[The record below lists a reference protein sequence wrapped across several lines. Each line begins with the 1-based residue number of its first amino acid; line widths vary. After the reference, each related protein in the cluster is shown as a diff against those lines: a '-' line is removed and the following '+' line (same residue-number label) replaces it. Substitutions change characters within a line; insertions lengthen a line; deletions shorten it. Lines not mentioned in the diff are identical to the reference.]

1 MTARDMQPWH
11 LVCVF
16 LSFSSL
22 VLVEGTTLGHQI
34 GEDGGDRQE
43 RSCRLNSVTPC
54 SQGLTYLPAASSLKW
69 ANQGYTQGS

>member
-34 GEDGGDRQE
+34 GEEEGDRQE
-43 RSCRLNSVTPC
+43 RSCRLNVCHHVPR
-54 SQGLTYLPAASSLKW
+54 G
-69 ANQGYTQGS
+69 